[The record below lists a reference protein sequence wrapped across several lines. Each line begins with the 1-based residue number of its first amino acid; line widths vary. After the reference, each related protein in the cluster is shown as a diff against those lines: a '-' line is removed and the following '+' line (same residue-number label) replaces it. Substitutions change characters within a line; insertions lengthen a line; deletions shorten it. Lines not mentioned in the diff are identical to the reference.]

1 MSVSGQQRGFQKA
14 VASGRRMRAR
24 TYILVTLAGFLPA
37 STVLACSGNQGDDS
51 YSTTR
56 TLSQQLNPDTLLTA
70 WLGLVAGA
78 EFTGCARLRQAN
90 MRFTPSMSGL
100 TFVRNVVINGES
112 YPAYGWHATSPLIA
126 LRHYASS
133 LGPSARSTVVNSTSA
148 VEYKVISGGA
158 ASGNSNGIGSNLQ
171 AIFIAR
177 GGYMTGITNQSVQGT
192 SQLTDFAAGTLHSN
206 LTFSISFQATP
217 CVLRD
222 ADVVL
227 DDVRSSLFSGAGS
240 PAGEKPVGLRMNC
253 PMAGTRVSL
262 TITDSVLPG
271 NSGDDLEPTAD
282 STARGVRVQV
292 VHAGAPVRMTQSID
306 LGPSVQGDQIIPL
319 TARYVRT
326 SAALRAG
333 TIKGQAVITATYQ

>member
-1 MSVSGQQRGFQKA
+1 MSMSALKCGFQKA
-14 VASGRRMRAR
+14 VASGRHMGAR

-37 STVLACSGNQGDDS
+37 ATVLACSGNQGDDS
-51 YSTTR
+51 YADTL
-56 TLSQQLNPDTLLTA
+56 TLSQQLNPDTLLTG
-70 WLGLVAGA
+70 WLGTAGRVQ
-78 EFTGCARLRQAN
+78 FTGCAHARQAN

-100 TFVRNVVINGES
+100 TFVRNVVIDGES

-126 LRHYASS
+126 LRHLSAAI
-133 LGPSARSTVVNSTSA
+133 GATARSTAVNTTSV
-148 VEYKVISGGA
+148 VEYKVNSSGL
-158 ASGNSNGIGSNLQ
+158 SFGNNNQIGSYLQ

-192 SQLTDFAAGTLHSN
+192 SQLTDFAAGMLHSN
-206 LTFSISFQATP
+206 LTFSISFRATP
-217 CVLRD
+217 CVLHD

-240 PAGEKPVGLRMNC
+240 PAGEKPVGLRMSC

-271 NSGDDLEPTAD
+271 NSGDDLAPTAD
-282 STARGVRVQV
+282 STAGGVRVQV
-292 VHAGAPVRMTQSID
+292 VHAGAPVRMMHPID
-306 LGPSVQGDQIIPL
+306 LGPLVQGDQIIPL